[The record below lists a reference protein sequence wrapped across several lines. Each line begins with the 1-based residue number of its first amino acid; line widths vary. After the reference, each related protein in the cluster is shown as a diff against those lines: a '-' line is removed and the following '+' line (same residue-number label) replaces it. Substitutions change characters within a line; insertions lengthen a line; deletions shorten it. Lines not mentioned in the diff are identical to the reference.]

1 MSEVLIL
8 IFLVFMI
15 LGAIIALEARD
26 LLSSIISIGSVGFIL
41 SACFLFLKAPDIAI
55 VQIVVEI
62 LTLVILIRATIS
74 RDICFYEEAG
84 GFFPFAVNLV
94 LVFIFAIFVLR
105 VAQVLPAFGITNVSR
120 VGSYYLANALKQT
133 GISNAVT
140 AVILDYRGY
149 DTLGEVTVLFTAV
162 LGAVAVLRRKAKSD
176 METRK

>member
-1 MSEVLIL
+1 MSEGLIL

-26 LLSSIISIGSVGFIL
+26 LLSSIISIGAVGFVL

-84 GFFPFAVNLV
+84 GFFPFAINLV
-94 LVFIFAIFVLR
+94 LVFIFAIFLLR
-105 VAQVLPAFGITNVSR
+105 VAQVLPAFGINTSR
-120 VGSYYLANALKQT
+120 VASHYLANALKQT
-133 GISNAVT
+133 GASNAVT
-140 AVILDYRGY
+140 AVILDYRAY
-149 DTLGEVTVLFTAV
+149 DTLGEATVLFTAV
-162 LGAVAVLRRKAKSD
+162 LGAVAILRRKAKSD